1 MNFQRKLGHMK
12 KKPDIVYII
21 INILCLALLI
31 ADIELK
37 NYFSLSGV
45 HYDVYH
51 YPFVMTNLAGP
62 FIVCL
67 LILFRQSHH
76 LKASILTKIVVDSSS
91 AVVFLM
97 YNFFIFNYRLMPS
110 FPPESY
116 ILLCLFIVPAV
127 YNIYKRIQSKASSKN
142 I

>member
-1 MNFQRKLGHMK
+1 MGHMK
-12 KKPDIVYII
+12 KKHDIIYII
-21 INILCLALLI
+21 INIFCLALLI
-31 ADIELK
+31 VDIELK
-37 NYFSLSGV
+37 NYFSLLGMS
-45 HYDVYH
+45 YDIYH
-51 YPFVMTNLAGP
+51 YPLIMANLAGP

-76 LKASILTKIVVDSSS
+76 LRASVSTKIVADSSS

-110 FPPESY
+110 IPPESL

-127 YNIYKRIQSKASSKN
+127 YNIYKKIQTKAN
-142 I
+142 AR